1 MGNQRINDLARRQ
14 ILGAAQHALKQAD
27 AYGVIPTPLDDVGE
41 AIGVAE
47 VIDIGQLPEDLVV
60 SKPSALKKL
69 LGAYL
74 YRAETA
80 FVDFSQP
87 EGRARFIQSH
97 ELGHRVV
104 PWHEGAYLDDERR
117 LFRETE
123 ELLELEANLA
133 GAHLIFQGQPF
144 FERALEFPL
153 SLSSPLLL
161 AQQFKA
167 SLHATIRYYV
177 EHHPDPVAG
186 LIAGQYTRMDGTVPI
201 FLALE
206 SPSFRER
213 FGSIATR
220 FPEASLPLNGSKPVG
235 PLLVDA
241 RDRVEVAAKPVILL
255 DRNKAQQRCVAEAF
269 FNQRCYF
276 VMFAP
281 ATRLRQGRRIR
292 VVAS

>member
-1 MGNQRINDLARRQ
+1 MGTERLNDLARRQ
-14 ILGAAQHALKQAD
+14 ILGAAQQALKRAD
-27 AYGVIPTPLDDVGE
+27 AFGIVPTPLDDVGE

-47 VIDIGQLPEDLVV
+47 VIDIAGLPEDLVV
-60 SKPSALKKL
+60 AKPSALKKL

-123 ELLELEANLA
+123 DLFELEANLA

-153 SLSSPLLL
+153 SLKTPLLL
-161 AQQFKA
+161 AQQFRA

-177 EHHPDPVAG
+177 EHHPEPVAG
-186 LIAGQYTRMDGTVPI
+186 LIAGQYMRMDGTVPI

-213 FGSIATR
+213 FGAITTR
-220 FPEASLPLNGSKPVG
+220 FPNVSLPLNGAKPLG
-235 PLLVDA
+235 PLLVEA
-241 RDRVEVAAKPVILL
+241 RDEVEVAAKPVSLR
-255 DRNKAQQRCVAEAF
+255 DRNSDRQRCVAEAF

-281 ATRLRQGRRIR
+281 ATRLRAGRRIR
-292 VVAS
+292 VAAS

>member
-1 MGNQRINDLARRQ
+1 VGGERVNELARRQ
-14 ILGAAQHALKQAD
+14 ILGAAQQALKRAG
-27 AYGVIPTPLDDVGE
+27 AYGAIPTPLDAVGE

-47 VIDIGQLPEDLVV
+47 VIDIGQLPEDIVV

-74 YRAETA
+74 YQAETA
-80 FVDFSQP
+80 FVDFNQP
-87 EGRARFIQSH
+87 EGRARFIQAH

-104 PWHEGAYLDDERR
+104 PWHEGAYLDDELR

-153 SLSSPLLL
+153 SLRTPLLL
-161 AQQFKA
+161 AAQFKA

-177 EHHPDPVAG
+177 EHHPDPIAG
-186 LIAGQYTRMDGTVPI
+186 LIAGQYTRMDGTVPV
-201 FLALE
+201 FLAIE

-213 FGSIATR
+213 FGQIAAR
-220 FPEASLPLNGSKPVG
+220 FPAASLPLNGSRPLG
-235 PLLVDA
+235 PLLIEA
-241 RDRVEVAAKPVILL
+241 RDEVEVAAKPVILR
-255 DRNKAQQRCVAEAF
+255 DRNRDRQRCVAEAF

-276 VMFAP
+276 VLFAP
-281 ATRLRQGRRIR
+281 ATRLRSGRRIQ

>member
-1 MGNQRINDLARRQ
+1 VGSERVNDLARRQ
-14 ILGAAQHALKQAD
+14 ILGAAQQALKRAD
-27 AYGVIPTPLDDVGE
+27 AFGVIPTPLDDVGE

-47 VIDIGQLPEDLVV
+47 VIDIADLPEDLVV

-123 ELLELEANLA
+123 DLLELEANLA

-153 SLSSPLLL
+153 SLRTPLLL

-167 SLHATIRYYV
+167 SIHATIRYYV

-213 FGSIATR
+213 FGPIATR
-220 FPEASLPLNGSKPVG
+220 FPDVSLPLNGSKPLG
-235 PLLVDA
+235 PLLVEA
-241 RDRVEVAAKPVILL
+241 RDAVDTPSKPVILL
-255 DRNKAQQRCVAEAF
+255 DLNRERQRFVAEGF

-281 ATRLRQGRRIR
+281 ATRLRAGRQIR